1 MSYSQFAC
9 SFPPQVLMHGHTH
22 SPNHFCSSVP
32 QMTGST
38 NVCQCQ
44 LEKLYMQQKL
54 SPTPYQSMMHSHQ
67 CTANGFPSAISN
79 NSDKPMIYPSM
90 NSPVQGDMKCGNSS
104 IDACYQWYMSQAG
117 KYPVGHVDGIS
128 RFNPIDL
135 NNARRKNA
143 TRETTSIL
151 KAWLYEHRKNPY
163 PTKGEKIMLAIMT
176 KMTLTQVSTWFANAR
191 RRLKKENKM
200 TWSPRNRTGEGRK
213 NSEDDSQDEDLN
225 DDDDDDHTRSDGL
238 STCAD
243 SPASSVMDD
252 KSDCGRH
259 SPELKLAQ
267 EIARRQEKPA
277 IWSPIT
283 ACSKPSVPCTTTTTL
298 PSSNTNM
305 DSPVKSLRK
314 YVDGVF
320 HLKENEVE
328 INVETK
334 VEPASPESPKEK
346 VSVSV
351 EMKSEKEEAVQEK
364 SESQYRE
371 FDAALALTTLS
382 SSRQS

>member
-1 MSYSQFAC
+1 M
-9 SFPPQVLMHGHTH
+9 
-22 SPNHFCSSVP
+22 
-32 QMTGST
+32 
-38 NVCQCQ
+38 
-44 LEKLYMQQKL
+44 
-54 SPTPYQSMMHSHQ
+54 
-67 CTANGFPSAISN
+67 I
-79 NSDKPMIYPSM
+79 DKIITDS
-90 NSPVQGDMKCGNSS
+90 SS
-104 IDACYQWYMSQAG
+104 IY
-117 KYPVGHVDGIS
+117 

-225 DDDDDDHTRSDGL
+225 DDDDDDDDHARSDGL

-252 KSDCGRH
+252 KSDCGHGCH
-259 SPELKLAQ
+259 SPELKISQ
-267 EIARRQEKPA
+267 EVAHRQEKPA

-283 ACSKPSVPCTTTTTL
+283 ACTKPSVPCTTAL
-298 PSSNTNM
+298 PAASANM

-314 YVDGVF
+314 WVDGVF
-320 HLKENEVE
+320 HAKENEVE

-334 VEPASPESPKEK
+334 VEPSSPEPQKEK
-346 VSVSV
+346 VSVNT
-351 EMKSEKEEAVQEK
+351 EKKSDKEENVQEK
-364 SESQYRE
+364 SESKYRE